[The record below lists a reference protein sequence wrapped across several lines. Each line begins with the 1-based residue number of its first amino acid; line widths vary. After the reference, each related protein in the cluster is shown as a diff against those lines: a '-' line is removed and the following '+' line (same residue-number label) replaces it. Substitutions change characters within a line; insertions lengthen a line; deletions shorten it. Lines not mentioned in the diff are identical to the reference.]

1 MTMVIELDDDI
12 YTRLFDNGDGTSL
25 GDAIEIGKAL
35 RNGTPLPKEYGRL
48 IEAEKLKDSIMT
60 ITRSVLV
67 NSVESAL
74 GMALYKISNAPTII
88 EGTEVGNDRE

>member
-1 MTMVIELDDDI
+1 MQIVIEIEDEDYKSLQVGHI
-12 YTRLFDNGDGTSL
+12 PFSILEVIKNG
-25 GDAIEIGKAL
+25 
-35 RNGTPLPKEYGRL
+35 RPLPKEYGRL

-60 ITRSVLV
+60 ITRNTLV

-88 EGTEVGNDRE
+88 EGTEVNADDTSMD